1 MKLMPGAVLLYLVTS
16 SSSHTVSCVYRKL
29 LISDINDLRARQLE
43 EKSSGAGQT
52 DVKDDPVVLKL
63 KLA

>member
-1 MKLMPGAVLLYLVTS
+1 MSVCLSV
-16 SSSHTVSCVYRKL
+16 CRKL

-43 EKSSGAGQT
+43 EKAASSSQG
-52 DVKDDPVVLKL
+52 DEKEDPVVLKL

>member
-1 MKLMPGAVLLYLVTS
+1 MYSMSVCMHVCLSVCMSV
-16 SSSHTVSCVYRKL
+16 CVCRRL

-43 EKSSGAGQT
+43 EKAASSTQG
-52 DVKDDPVVLKL
+52 DEKEDPVVLKL